1 MANSFQM
8 EVPMA
13 KAFPPEELVAD
24 RLLPFSV
31 TVAESWWPQI

>member
-1 MANSFQM
+1 MEISFQI

-13 KAFPPEELVAD
+13 RAIPPEELVAD

-31 TVAESWWPQI
+31 TEAESWWP